1 MVSCTGYVGHFV
13 PAAVAKA
20 IVDKV
25 EFEKRNKM
33 GRALTGE
40 MIKEVCVPLA
50 VDRLGNVRLKMTGG
64 TGND

>member
-1 MVSCTGYVGHFV
+1 MVSCTGNECHFV
-13 PAAVAKA
+13 PAAVAKV

-25 EFEKRNKM
+25 EFEKQNKM

-50 VDRLGNVRLKMTGG
+50 VDRLGNVRLKKDGRSG
-64 TGND
+64 Q